1 MWEFFVGEPEY
12 TYFCPVKGGDKY
24 GAMVSILNTLGIIG
38 FHF

>member
-24 GAMVSILNTLGIIG
+24 GAMGIRS
-38 FHF
+38 